1 MTGIVL
7 IPLYLTVRLLLAD
20 NSRPRFSRFA
30 IMASYALSL
39 LVPAVITMIGHST
52 PNIEIELLTPT
63 AYTIDNTGNDAS
75 KPDFAKIAS
84 LTIIAVYFTGL
95 FLFIIRE
102 VISWLRLRPILNGSD
117 RMDLGSGRIL
127 ILHKHD
133 DVAPFSWNR
142 YVVMS
147 HSDYEN
153 DGRLIMLHEFKHLDS
168 MHWLDLLFAELVSL
182 FVWYNPA
189 GWLMKDELQTV
200 HEYEADDAVLKSG
213 TNVQE
218 YQLLIIKK
226 AVGGRLPS
234 ITNSLK
240 QSNLSK
246 RIKMML
252 RKDSSKR
259 RHWRAIAVVPAVA
272 IGAIVLNLD
281 VVAKGISHL
290 SDVKVTNYSPN
301 MQADNTLE
309 ITYESSSKNNPMIII
324 DGETYK
330 GDINNISPDKIAS
343 ITVLKDSTATA
354 MYGSEAKDGVII
366 ISSKSGNG
374 DAGATGAGEKLSEV
388 KVVGVS
394 TVKKDDRSNQ
404 NIYSAVEEN
413 PRFPGGEMAMMQYL
427 AKNIKYPE
435 EAMKTGAQGRVI
447 VKFVVSSTGKIS
459 DITIERGVSPEL
471 DAEAIRVVGGMPDF
485 TPGKID
491 GKPVSVWYVLPVS
504 FKLQ

>member
-1 MTGIVL
+1 
-7 IPLYLTVRLLLAD
+7 
-20 NSRPRFSRFA
+20 
-30 IMASYALSL
+30 
-39 LVPAVITMIGHST
+39 
-52 PNIEIELLTPT
+52 
-63 AYTIDNTGNDAS
+63 
-75 KPDFAKIAS
+75 
-84 LTIIAVYFTGL
+84 
-95 FLFIIRE
+95 
-102 VISWLRLRPILNGSD
+102 
-117 RMDLGSGRIL
+117 
-127 ILHKHD
+127 
-133 DVAPFSWNR
+133 
-142 YVVMS
+142 
-147 HSDYEN
+147 
-153 DGRLIMLHEFKHLDS
+153 
-168 MHWLDLLFAELVSL
+168 
-182 FVWYNPA
+182 
-189 GWLMKDELQTV
+189 
-200 HEYEADDAVLKSG
+200 
-213 TNVQE
+213 
-218 YQLLIIKK
+218 
-226 AVGGRLPS
+226 
-234 ITNSLK
+234 
-240 QSNLSK
+240 
-246 RIKMML
+246 ML

-301 MQADNTLE
+301 MQADNALE
-309 ITYESSSKNNPMIII
+309 ITYESGSKNNPMIII
-324 DGETYK
+324 DGKTYK

-354 MYGSEAKDGVII
+354 MYGSEAKGGVII
-366 ISSKSGNG
+366 ISSKSDNG
-374 DAGATGAGEKLSEV
+374 DAVAATAGEKLSEV

-394 TVKKDDRSNQ
+394 AVKKDDRSNQ

-413 PRFPGGEMAMMQYL
+413 PSFPGGEMAMMQYL